1 MKHAAK
7 KRIAQ
12 RVALVTGFDPF
23 DGETINPSFEI
34 ARALDGETIAGHRIV
49 GAELPTEFAR
59 SLPAL
64 DALLRKHRPALVIA
78 LGQAGGRSG
87 ISLERIAVNLID
99 ARIADNAGA
108 QPVDV
113 RIVENAANAY
123 FSTLPVKAMLSALR
137 AANIPAELS
146 QSAGSF
152 VCNHVFYGLMRR
164 LVRTRHAVRG
174 GFIHVPFLPEQA
186 QNSPG
191 TASMPLV
198 TMIAALR
205 LCLET
210 ALTTKDD
217 LHYAAGT
224 TH

>member
-1 MKHAAK
+1 MKQPAK
-7 KRIAQ
+7 NSTKLP
-12 RVALVTGFDPF
+12 VALVTGFDPF
-23 DGETINPSFEI
+23 GGEATNPSYEI
-34 ARALDGETIAGHRIV
+34 ARALDGEIIAGHRVV

-64 DALLRKHRPALVIA
+64 DGLLRKHRPALMIA

-87 ISLERIAVNLID
+87 ISLERVAVNLID
-99 ARIADNAGA
+99 ARIPDNAGA

-113 RIVENAANAY
+113 HIVENAANAY
-123 FSTLPVKAMLSALR
+123 FSTLPVKAMLAALR

-146 QSAGSF
+146 QTAGSF
-152 VCNHVFYGLMRR
+152 VCNQVFYGLMHRLARARR
-164 LVRTRHAVRG
+164 PVRG

-186 QNSPG
+186 QKYPG
-191 TASMPLV
+191 TASMQLD

-205 LCLET
+205 LCLQI
-210 ALTTKDD
+210 ALTTKND

>member
-1 MKHAAK
+1 MTRPRKELP
-7 KRIAQ
+7 I
-12 RVALVTGFDPF
+12 ALVTGFDPF
-23 DGETINPSFEI
+23 GGEAINPSFEI
-34 ARALDGETIAGHRIV
+34 ARALDGETIAGHRVV

-78 LGQAGGRSG
+78 LGQAGGRNA
-87 ISLERIAVNLID
+87 ISLERVAVNLID

-108 QPVDV
+108 QPVDM

-137 AANIPAELS
+137 TANIPAELS
-146 QSAGSF
+146 QTAGSF
-152 VCNHVFYGLMRR
+152 VCNHVFYGLMNRLARLRR
-164 LVRTRHAVRG
+164 QVRG

-186 QNSPG
+186 QKFPG
-191 TASMPLV
+191 AASLPLA

-217 LHYAAGT
+217 LHYAAGA

>member
-1 MKHAAK
+1 MS
-7 KRIAQ
+7 Q
-12 RVALVTGFDPF
+12 RTPVALVTGFDPF
-23 DGETINPSFEI
+23 GGETINPSFEI
-34 ARALDGETIAGHRIV
+34 ARALDGEIITGHRVV
-49 GAELPTEFAR
+49 GAMLPTEFAR

-64 DALLRKHRPALVIA
+64 DALLRKHRPDLVIA
-78 LGQAGGRSG
+78 LGQAGGRGG
-87 ISLERIAVNLID
+87 ISLERVAVNLID
-99 ARIADNAGA
+99 ARIPDNAGA

-113 RIVENAANAY
+113 RIVENAANAH
-123 FSTLPVKAMLSALR
+123 FSTLPVKAMLAALR

-146 QSAGSF
+146 QTAGSF
-152 VCNHVFYGLMRR
+152 VCNQVFFGLMHRLARARR
-164 LVRTRHAVRG
+164 PVRA

-186 QNSPG
+186 QKFPG
-191 TASMPLV
+191 TASLPLA

-205 LCLET
+205 LCIET